1 MLVNFIH
8 VPKTGGM
15 SLKRICG
22 HLDNHPI
29 RYNPHYADIYDP
41 RIENQLIVVRNPL
54 DRFISAVKYTIQ
66 SLKILHTVNRATGA
80 LVSTKRISVPTFIGK
95 NKAQI
100 FSRLFHLGVHTSND
114 WIEILKDKTHKYHDA
129 LSYIILN
136 NEFPELKVG
145 PQKCEYIY
153 LFEPQCSWH
162 HRPKFVILMDHF
174 QSELTFLL
182 TSLGVDVDIPH
193 TNRDVSVSDHKISEK
208 NFNWIQEK
216 YAKDFELYY
225 NYKETP
231 YIERIK
237 C

>member
-1 MLVNFIH
+1 MPVNFIH

-15 SLKRICG
+15 SLKKICG
-22 HLDNHPI
+22 YLGNHPI
-29 RYNPHYADIYDP
+29 RYNDHHADIYDP
-41 RIENQLIVVRNPL
+41 RIENQLIVVRNPI

-66 SLKILHTVNRATGA
+66 SLKILHRGQRDGMVQPA
-80 LVSTKRISVPTFIGK
+80 VPKLGK
-95 NKAQI
+95 KKAQI
-100 FSRLFHLGVHTSND
+100 FDRLFNLGVHTPSD

-136 NEFPELKVG
+136 TDLPELKIG

-162 HRPKFVILMDHF
+162 HEPRFVILMDNF

-182 TSLGVDVDIPH
+182 TSLRLRRVDIPH
-193 TNRDVSVSDHKISEK
+193 VNRSTDQTTSDHKISEK
-208 NFNWIQEK
+208 NLNWIQEK

-231 YIERIK
+231 YTERIK